1 MTLCNLATLDA
12 LSIPSLDCN
21 QNVDKQHEVMGDRET
36 DSPSLRVSPQPV
48 LGGMAGDGY
57 DQSNSEDSSLSDSDR
72 TLIGDAP
79 GEFFVVNE
87 TVFILNKTKVTLVK
101 KYVYVLILA
110 KLCSALQN

>member
-1 MTLCNLATLDA
+1 MCNLATLDA

-101 KYVYVLILA
+101 KCFYVLILA